1 MSLPVHPQQRPA
13 DPSARRGRRADPAVV
28 ALALVAG
35 ILGGAIGAFAMG
47 SLDPDQERPSVTSTL
62 PLTPAAD
69 GSVQQG
75 SVAAIAQGA
84 LPSVVLITVGSEVEG
99 GVGSGFVID
108 EAGYIVTNLHVVQQ
122 ALDAQESVTVEF
134 MNSEPMDAEIV
145 GGDPAYDIAV
155 LKVDTT
161 GLPALELADTV
172 PAQVGAP
179 VVAVG
184 APLGLE
190 ATVTAGIVSALDRPV
205 VAGAIETASFINA
218 IQTDAAI
225 NPGNS
230 GGPLLDM
237 TGRVIGVNSAIAQLP
252 GQGGLAPGG
261 SIGLGFAIPA
271 AQVART
277 ARSLI
282 ETGTSDHPVIG
293 VFVDLTYSGEGAR
306 VQSESQDGTAPVVAG
321 GPADE
326 AGVEPGDVILAIDG
340 QRIDDGSDLIVTLR
354 AREIGEDVELLV
366 RSGDGGERTLTMTL
380 RGAAQ

>member
-1 MSLPVHPQQRPA
+1 M
-13 DPSARRGRRADPAVV
+13 V

-47 SLDPDQERPSVTSTL
+47 TLDPDQERPSVVSTL
-62 PLTPAAD
+62 PLASAAD
-69 GSVQQG
+69 GSGQRG
-75 SVAAIAQGA
+75 SVTAIAQGA
-84 LPSVVLITVGSEVEG
+84 LPSVVLITVGSEIEG

-122 ALDAQESVTVEF
+122 AMDAEESVSVEF
-134 MNSEPMDAEIV
+134 MDSAPLEAEIV

-155 LKVDTT
+155 LRVDQT
-161 GLPALELADTV
+161 GLPALELADSAL
-172 PAQVGAP
+172 AQVGAP

-205 VAGAIETASFINA
+205 VAGDSETASFINA

-230 GGPLLDM
+230 GGPLLDA

-252 GQGGLAPGG
+252 GQGGLGPGG
-261 SIGLGFAIPA
+261 SIGLGFAIPS

-293 VFVDLTYSGEGAR
+293 VFVDLAYSGEGAR
-306 VQSESQDGTAPVVAG
+306 VQRESDAGTDPVVSG

-340 QRIDDGSDLIVTLR
+340 ERIADGSDLIVTLR

-366 RSGDGGERTLTMTL
+366 RSQDGEERTLTMTL
-380 RGAAQ
+380 RGASQ

>member
-1 MSLPVHPQQRPA
+1 M
-13 DPSARRGRRADPAVV
+13 RRADPAIV

-35 ILGGAIGAFAMG
+35 VLGGAIGAFVMDT
-47 SLDPDQERPSVTSTL
+47 LDPDQQRPSVVSTL

-69 GSVQQG
+69 GGTSAG
-75 SVAAIAQGA
+75 SVTQIAQGA
-84 LPSVVLITVGSEVEG
+84 LPSVVLITVGGSTQG

-108 EAGYIVTNLHVVQQ
+108 EDGYILTNLHVVQE

-134 MNSEPMDAEIV
+134 MNSTPMEAEIV

-155 LKVDTT
+155 LKVEAT
-161 GLPALELADTV
+161 GLPALELADSGQV
-172 PAQVGAP
+172 LVGAP

-205 VAGAIETASFINA
+205 VAGDIETASFINA

-237 TGRVIGVNSAIAQLP
+237 SGRVIGVNSAIAQLP
-252 GQGGLAPGG
+252 GQGGVGQGG
-261 SIGLGFAIPA
+261 SIGLGFAIPS
-271 AQVART
+271 AQVSRT

-282 ETGTSDHPVIG
+282 DTGTSDHPVIG
-293 VFVDLTYSGEGAR
+293 VLVDLAYTGEGAR
-306 VQSESQDGTAPVVAG
+306 VQSDGQDGLEPVVAG
-321 GPADE
+321 GPADQ
-326 AGVEPGDVILAIDG
+326 AGIKPGEVILAVDSEP
-340 QRIDDGSDLIVTLR
+340 IDDGSDLIVTVR
-354 AREIGEDVELLV
+354 SREIGEDVELLV
-366 RSGDGGERTLTMTL
+366 RDDAGVERTVTLTL
-380 RGAAQ
+380 RGASPEGG